1 MNVSLT
7 PELEKFVEKEVRS
20 GLYQTAS
27 EVVRAGLRRLKE
39 EREARLR
46 GVPATLEELEA
57 RLLQSVES
65 LDTNHGMKGEAVFS
79 QLRKRI
85 KAARERT

>member
-7 PELEKFVEKEVRS
+7 SELEKFVEKEVRS

-39 EREARLR
+39 EREVRLR
-46 GVPATLEELEA
+46 PVPATLDELEA
-57 RLLQSVES
+57 RLLQAIES
-65 LDTNHGMKGEAVFS
+65 LNAGKGANGEEVFRN
-79 QLRKRI
+79 LRKQI
-85 KAARERT
+85 KVVRART